1 MEKLTST
8 SWQSFFRSKKHCSQ
22 RDNGKI
28 EKEALQPFSAAGRHC
43 LDSCQILASTDK
55 DPGIVLEVEAYRI
68 IHTQED
74 ISEITWVIKH
84 SPIARNLCKRVL
96 FLRKSMEVCVM
107 GVGVQMKG

>member
-8 SWQSFFRSKKHCSQ
+8 SWQNFFRSKRHCSQ

-55 DPGIVLEVEAYRI
+55 DPVIVLEVEAYRI
-68 IHTQED
+68 THTQED
-74 ISEITWVIKH
+74 ISESTWVIKH
-84 SPIARNLCKRVL
+84 SPSAPNLWKRVIQHIGA
-96 FLRKSMEVCVM
+96 MEVCVM
-107 GVGVQMKG
+107 GEGESR